1 MKMSFT
7 SPPSPAWSMMRIVML
22 RCNGAQV
29 HLKKWSG
36 DFQVQDLFDEV
47 KRPPT
52 PQLETPSS
60 ILSMEQV
67 FFATWIM
74 VVFLV
79 CMMMINIIHIMLI
92 LILTSR
98 LKNLFSIFLLAA
110 LAPPGPLPM
119 AQINMVMMI
128 INSDGQDNGNGH
140 YCHDHNDD
148 QSNIDHDVSSS
159 ESSPSSSPIFLRIAI
174 LIWPSPKKH

>member
-1 MKMSFT
+1 MVIRLCWGAPEKVIRWFSGAR
-7 SPPSPAWSMMRIVML
+7 SL
-22 RCNGAQV
+22 RRGEKTPNASTWDPFFNSLNGT
-29 HLKKWSG
+29 G
-36 DFQVQDLFDEV
+36 
-47 KRPPT
+47 
-52 PQLETPSS
+52 
-60 ILSMEQV
+60 

-74 VVFLV
+74 VVILV
-79 CMMMINIIHIMLI
+79 YIIHTMLI